1 MSLLRDKKNILFLLK
16 KFKHKICIHKEKKI
30 ILFNQKIQD
39 INDWT
44 AIFLKDSD
52 INILK
57 EIKILY
63 QDLNKNV
70 KKIEKYIMFSNQYDQ
85 NNCYVDIQSGSG
97 GIESQDWSKILLKM
111 YIRWAA
117 KKKLKSKIIQETCGE
132 ITGLK
137 SVTLKITGKYAFG
150 WFRTETGIHRLVR
163 KSPFDTGNRR
173 HTSFSSVFV
182 YPSIKKNTKINLN
195 PNDLRID
202 VYRSSGAG
210 GQHVNRTESAVRITH
225 IPTGITTQCQN
236 DRSQHKNKNIALKQ
250 LYSKLYNVN
259 LKKEKDIKK
268 KINKNKLTIRW
279 GNQIRSYI
287 LDSSRIKDIQTGIET
302 SAVNSVLNGNLQIF
316 VETNLKKNQGKKN

>member
-1 MSLLRDKKNILFLLK
+1 
-16 KFKHKICIHKEKKI
+16 
-30 ILFNQKIQD
+30 
-39 INDWT
+39 
-44 AIFLKDSD
+44 
-52 INILK
+52 
-57 EIKILY
+57 
-63 QDLNKNV
+63 
-70 KKIEKYIMFSNQYDQ
+70 MFSNQYDQ